1 MNLEKEN
8 IKHVA
13 STRFYVNKKNPNEI
27 SYRIPVNPNNW
38 KHVKL
43 EFIDMI
49 EPNDDEL
56 LYYYNEIRGIIVK
69 LKDFDL

>member
-13 STRFYVNKKNPNEI
+13 GSNFYVNKKNPKNI
-27 SYRIPVNPNNW
+27 SYRIPSNPNEW
-38 KHVKL
+38 KHIKL